1 MRRTANSE
9 ASRATERQKSKV
21 CPPRCTQRSPA
32 RPSAVRHPHK
42 EDNIPFTVIPVRR
55 NSWGPQD
62 KHISECALPPW
73 PCCAGCLP
81 RAPRRLRLC
90 CRSPPAL
97 RVFCADRTL
106 DVARAA
112 AAAPRG
118 LFSRV
123 RVVIPAFSCMAALL
137 AALLAATAGCCC
149 WLLLLAAGCWLLAA
163 GCWLLWLAVLVLA
176 GGRAATDK
184 AV

>member
-1 MRRTANSE
+1 VA
-9 ASRATERQKSKV
+9 ATGAE
-21 CPPRCTQRSPA
+21 PPRGHVRRPHPDAQNRQQRSKQ
-32 RPSAVRHPHK
+32 SH
-42 EDNIPFTVIPVRR
+42 
-55 NSWGPQD
+55 
-62 KHISECALPPW
+62 
-73 PCCAGCLP
+73 
-81 RAPRRLRLC
+81 RAPK
-90 CRSPPAL
+90 
-97 RVFCADRTL
+97 VQDRTL